1 MRHFKVV
8 DSQKNNVSNNLLR
21 ECDSCFA
28 SCNSNH
34 KLIKSCPKYGTKRR
48 LGKISTN
55 KSTTFLCCDK
65 TKTTKLFKEKI
76 EALSYAFPE
85 LIQQKEEFIKK
96 VKNEE
101 QMRIKRLVHNL
112 TSLNAHNIQEVYD
125 LVPQE
130 LLASDFTN
138 QLSHIKKQIVSNPEL
153 ATKMF
158 LRMTKNNIH
167 MKSEFSIFNKM
178 ERANPKLE
186 IRKHPI
192 RKVLLNVLHTFFV
205 DLSEKDVYVNVEEF
219 NKSIRIDYETIQV
232 ALYHIIE
239 NASKYTKPNSK
250 IDISFFDFEEKTSV
264 FFEMISLHIEDDE
277 KDKIFSEG
285 YSGVNAKRTAKNG
298 EGIGMWRAMQM
309 LSLNNAN
316 LLVERGS
323 SIEKVFGFDFTTN
336 KFIINFFKN

>member
-1 MRHFKVV
+1 MKHFKVI
-8 DSQKNNVSNNLLR
+8 DSQKNNISNNLLD
-21 ECDSCFA
+21 ECIECFE

-34 KLIKSCPKYGTKRR
+34 KIISSCPKYGTKRR
-48 LGKISTN
+48 FGKILTN
-55 KSTTFLCCDK
+55 KSTSFLCCDK
-65 TKTTKLFKEKI
+65 TKTTKLFKDKI

-96 VKNEE
+96 VKNGE
-101 QMRIKRLVHNL
+101 QMRVKRLVHNL

-138 QLSHIKKQIVSNPEL
+138 QLKHIKKQIIDNPEL

-186 IRKHPI
+186 MRKHPI

-219 NKSIRIDYETIQV
+219 NRSIRIDYETIQV

-250 IDISFFDFEEKTSV
+250 INIKFTDSEEKTSV
-264 FFEMISLHIEDDE
+264 SFEMLSLHIIEDE
-277 KDKIFSEG
+277 KDKIFDEG
-285 YSGVNAKRTAKNG
+285 YSGVNAKKTAKNG
-298 EGIGMWRAMQM
+298 EGIGMWRAIQM
-309 LSLNNAN
+309 LNLNNAD
-316 LLVERGS
+316 LKVVRGID
-323 SIEKVFGFDFTTN
+323 IEKVLGFDFSTN
-336 KFIINFFKN
+336 KFIISFFKN